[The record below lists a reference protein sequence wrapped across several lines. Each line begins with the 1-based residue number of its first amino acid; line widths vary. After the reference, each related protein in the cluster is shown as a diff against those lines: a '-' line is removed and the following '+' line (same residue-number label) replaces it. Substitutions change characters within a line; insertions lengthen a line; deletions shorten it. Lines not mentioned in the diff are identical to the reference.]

1 MSANAHVL
9 IVLPRRDRVK
19 QRFQVAIA
27 GPECY
32 YQYKSWI
39 TGRQNRQLLMD
50 GEKRQQGEK

>member
-1 MSANAHVL
+1 MSAHVL
-9 IVLPRRDRVK
+9 IVLLRRDRVK

-27 GPECY
+27 GPKCY